1 VHTLFEAS
9 EVKVFK
15 KHNWGAGPVSM
26 FFGTV
31 HLTNENVEKWE
42 R

>member
-1 VHTLFEAS
+1 MHALLEAS
-9 EVKVFK
+9 EVEAFK
-15 KHNWGAGPVSM
+15 KQQWGAGPVSM
-26 FFGTV
+26 FFGAV